1 MAAVRELDDSRIVG
15 RGRRVGPG
23 LVPDRRPRGHAR
35 DDAAIDPPVP
45 EEPQEKARARG
56 RQELAPPEAV
66 EELGHRE
73 WSSRVHGVRGELFD
87 RGMTRR
93 FQRRLHQRRHTSHG
107 PLLFG
112 EGVLDPVKLEDRLP
126 LRAVDPDPIEA
137 QGPKGVGDRRRA
149 PGQPQERV
157 AGGVVAVGNQR
168 FEQTSHRVCAATSG
182 PVGRQRRA
190 TDPEVPGREPH
201 CVDEAHHAGVHLAQ
215 ERDRDR
221 ELIDARQE
229 ERLVAP
235 RRHPAARLEV
245 DRRHSDVPVESRR
258 QGHDPGVERG
268 QRGVGRRDADPCRRG
283 VDVCRRPDLEG
294 GDEQP
299 EGGQD
304 GLLEGE
310 GRIGEPQDTPPRATG
325 EPGRRRVYIDAAW
338 PNAPPPCRHAR
349 GS

>member
-1 MAAVRELDDSRIVG
+1 VAGVRELDDSRVVG

-112 EGVLDPVKLEDRLP
+112 EGVLDPVKLEQRLP

-137 QGPKGVGDRRRA
+137 QHPKGVGDRRGA

-157 AGGVVAVGNQR
+157 ARGVVAVGDHP
-168 FEQTSHRVCAATSG
+168 FEQTSHRVCAASSG
-182 PVGRQRRA
+182 SVGCQRSA
-190 TDPEVPGREPH
+190 ADPEIPGLEPH
-201 CVDEAHHAGVHLAQ
+201 RVAEAYDAPVDPAQ

-221 ELIDARQE
+221 ELVDARQE

-235 RRHPAARLEV
+235 RRHPAARLEM
-245 DRRHSDVPVESRR
+245 DSRHSDVAIESRR
-258 QGHDPGVERG
+258 QGRDPGVERC
-268 QRGVGRRDADPCRRG
+268 QRGVGGRG
-283 VDVCRRPDLEG
+283 VDQGGVDRGGVDLGRVGLRRRGHPEC

-299 EGGQD
+299 EGEQYG
-304 GLLEGE
+304 
-310 GRIGEPQDTPPRATG
+310 PPRVGALG
-325 EPGRRRVYIDAAW
+325 
-338 PNAPPPCRHAR
+338 
-349 GS
+349 